1 MYKQKIVSQLG
12 PDGYLVGPT
21 VADESPLE
29 PGVFLTP
36 GGAIDRPPPDRM
48 ESGKAYRPAEDGDG
62 WIEEEDHRQE
72 TLYRIS
78 DGAVYQFG
86 AQQGDEAYNGVG
98 LIPAWLTASPRPD
111 AWSVWKDGAWERD
124 ETAWQAQVQARGR
137 AEQERRLAQ
146 AGQRISLLQDA
157 VDLDMAT
164 EADKAALLAWRRY
177 RVEVSRVDLNQE
189 APSWPDEP

>member
-1 MYKQKIVSQLG
+1 MCNQKIVSQLG
-12 PDGYLVGPT
+12 PDGYLFGPT
-21 VADESPLE
+21 LADESPLE
-29 PGVFLTP
+29 PGVFLIP

-48 ESGKAYRPAEDGDG
+48 EPGKAYRPAEDGGD

-72 TLYRIS
+72 TLYRTS
-78 DGAVYQFG
+78 DGAVYQPG
-86 AQQGDEAYNGVG
+86 SQQGDGAYNGIG
-98 LIPAWLTASPRPD
+98 PIPAWLTVLPRPD
-111 AWSVWKDGAWERD
+111 AWNVWKDGAWKRD

-137 AEQERRLAQ
+137 AEQERRLVQ